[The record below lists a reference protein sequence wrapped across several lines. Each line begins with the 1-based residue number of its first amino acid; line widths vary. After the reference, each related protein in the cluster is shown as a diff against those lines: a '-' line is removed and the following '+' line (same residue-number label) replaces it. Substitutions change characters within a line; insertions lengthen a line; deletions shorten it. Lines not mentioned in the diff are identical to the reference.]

1 MDNKVAMAFPPSL
14 VAVGYVL
21 IATGI
26 YGLISVSF
34 LFAVLILFG
43 IFFSQSTV
51 GVILDPT
58 QGRLK
63 DYGRYFWITF
73 GKWQDLGEFPF
84 LTALAKNMVART
96 TSRPMNTAVTHSEQ
110 VIDLC
115 LLNQNHRK
123 KIIVKRL
130 PKSADFKT
138 EAGKLAAFLNVE
150 YVDYN
155 PVISQASRARR
166 R

>member
-1 MDNKVAMAFPPSL
+1 MAFPPSL

-26 YGLISVSF
+26 YGLISVTF
-34 LFAVLILFG
+34 FAAAIIPFG
-43 IFFSQSTV
+43 IFLSQSTV
-51 GVILDPT
+51 GVILDPV

-73 GKWQDLGEFPF
+73 GKWQDLNEFPF
-84 LTALAKNMVART
+84 ITALAKNMVART

-115 LLNQNHRK
+115 LLNHNHHK

-130 PKSADFKT
+130 PKSADFKK
-138 EAGKLAAFLNVE
+138 EAEKLAEFLKVE

-155 PVISQASRARR
+155 PVISQASQSRR
-166 R
+166 RR